1 MSEAVKLNPLS
12 VPAAIADALAK
23 SVPEALARAKTALED
38 ANIWSESK
46 PIFANSTCN
55 SPTCV
60 AVKAVVAPNFL
71 AESLNAFIASGVAPS
86 PKTAFKLLIC

>member
-23 SVPEALARAKTALED
+23 SVPEALAKAKTALED
-38 ANIWSESK
+38 ANIWSALK

-55 SPTCV
+55 SPT
-60 AVKAVVAPNFL
+60 
-71 AESLNAFIASGVAPS
+71 
-86 PKTAFKLLIC
+86 